1 MNPFIPPT
9 QGLGISEEEARRLP
23 LGLRYSNNPFNI
35 KYVPGAERNQ
45 TRWPGLIGPSEA
57 RDQGDPQMKFGT
69 LEDGGVA
76 GANLLL
82 RKYDSGMRTPQ
93 DLIAG
98 PKGWTPGY
106 DGAAANVAQ
115 KAGVGVS
122 QDANLRDPVGLSRFM
137 GALSTQ
143 EHGAAGARH
152 LGPDF
157 SDRVAERVTG
167 HQVTTGALPKLE
179 PLDLQTGSN
188 AHRWGQPVARDHYQW
203 DDVLPPE
210 AGGGPMMRPPSM
222 MGATA
227 TQPQP
232 AQPMQPRQGQ
242 AQPSFMDDLKARLL
256 NPLTLAG
263 LAGLESSA
271 RGGSAFEGINRGMQT
286 GAAFEAQRQSEAQ
299 KAAVERLFSDPS
311 KFGQLPP
318 ALLEIARV
326 TRDPSPL
333 VQHIIKSQ
341 TAGQTDDIKEFEYAK
356 SRGFQG
362 NFQDWMV
369 TKKPNNGEYNK
380 NLVYG
385 TNDAGEVVPM
395 QAGTRG
401 DLVAS
406 KLPPGVK
413 LQRDPIKMD
422 AGDSYILLD
431 PTTRTPIGQV
441 KKNLAEAERQKV
453 VGEERGKAQ
462 VNLPSVESQSQQI
475 LKYIDDVAGDP
486 YLNNM
491 TGFVGGRLPNIS
503 EKSKAVQ
510 AKIDQLNSNAFL
522 IAFERLKGAGAI
534 TEAEGRA
541 ATTALTRL
549 REQMQSGADYR
560 QALQSYR
567 DEVQRITELAKTRA
581 GGGAAPTQQQKRFKF
596 NPQTG
601 ELE

>member
-1 MNPFIPPT
+1 MIPFIPPT
-9 QGLGISEEEARRLP
+9 EGLGLSEEEARRLP

-106 DGAAANVAQ
+106 GGAAVNVAQ

-137 GALSTQ
+137 GGLATQ

-227 TQPQP
+227 AQPQP
-232 AQPMQPRQGQ
+232 TPSMQPRQGQ

-311 KFGQLPP
+311 KFGELPP

-326 TRDPSPL
+326 TKDPSPL
-333 VQHIIKSQ
+333 IQHIVKSQ
-341 TAGQTDDIKEFEYAK
+341 TAGHTDDIKEYQFAK
-356 SRGFQG
+356 TQGFQG
-362 NFQDWMV
+362 SLQEWMQ
-369 TKKPNNGEYNK
+369 TKRGTGEEFGK
-380 NLVYG
+380 NPIYG
-385 TNDAGEVVPM
+385 TRDGKTVVLQTTGRGGLKEAMLPQGVEIPSGIDKVDAGTHYVLMSKRDGNVVGQIPKNTAEV
-395 QAGTRG
+395 
-401 DLVAS
+401 
-406 KLPPGVK
+406 
-413 LQRDPIKMD
+413 
-422 AGDSYILLD
+422 
-431 PTTRTPIGQV
+431 
-441 KKNLAEAERQKV
+441 ERQKV

-462 VNLPSVESQSQQI
+462 VNLPAVESQSQQI

-581 GGGAAPTQQQKRFKF
+581 GGGAAPAQQQKRFKF